1 MVEAA
6 AAAVAPVEVAWLSA
20 VGVPPLQLVVIIVVV
35 VVVIIIT
42 GLASHRSRVQT

>member
-1 MVEAA
+1 VVEAA

-20 VGVPPLQLVVIIVVV
+20 VGVPPLQLVIIIVV

>member
-1 MVEAA
+1 VVEAA
-6 AAAVAPVEVAWLSA
+6 AATVAPVEVAWLSA
-20 VGVPPLQLVVIIVVV
+20 VGVPPLQLVIIIVV